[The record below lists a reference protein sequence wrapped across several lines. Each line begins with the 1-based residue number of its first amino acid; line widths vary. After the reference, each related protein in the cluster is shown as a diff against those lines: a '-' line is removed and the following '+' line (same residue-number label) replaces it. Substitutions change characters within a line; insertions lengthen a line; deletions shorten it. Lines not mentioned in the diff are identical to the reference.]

1 MKTFYLKVH
10 ESVKGRIVS
19 ICDKDLIGKKFEEKE
34 LQLEISEKFY
44 KGILVDEEEVIKVLK
59 NERNINLV
67 GENTIKVAKKLDL
80 AENIKT
86 IKNIPHMEI
95 FEL

>member
-19 ICDKDLIGKKFEEKE
+19 ICDKDILGKVFEENEVE
-34 LQLEISEKFY
+34 LNVSEKFY
-44 KGILVDEEEVIKVLK
+44 KGNLVDEEEIIKIIK

-67 GENTIKVAKKLDL
+67 GENTIKIAEKLDL

-86 IKNIPHMEI
+86 IKNIPYMEI
-95 FEL
+95 FEV